1 MIHAWLGSALGMSV
15 VVIVCKFSYVILE
28 IEKTIHYSDIIFGI
42 IEYKLL
48 NNIYVFIF
56 TRDFDQEKWTKN
68 LFMNKYD
75 VDDYSLI
82 C

>member
-28 IEKTIHYSDIIFGI
+28 IEKTIHYSDILFGI
-42 IEYKLL
+42 FE
-48 NNIYVFIF
+48 
-56 TRDFDQEKWTKN
+56 EKWTKN

-75 VDDYSLI
+75 VDDYSLT